1 MYLMRKT
8 LPIRVKKDEEF
19 THHLQNSVF
28 NKLINKAKQE
38 GRGYNVEKIKEEA
51 WEKVNIFFDKKL
63 TTEEKKEKLGEYYT
77 ILSKA
82 YRKYRYE
89 TITPTRDRDIRNNKI
104 LDMTYEVMTHE
115 TTADK
120 MLNPGGFD
128 QQKKMGYAVEAFRN
142 LYRENMSESDVL
154 KLWEELQSKS
164 INELKELSYKDK
176 NLCFI
181 DTHIQFY
188 KQNAA
193 AGTLIGVFAVHKV
206 AHAILGNDGFRY
218 NGIESPFTI
227 AGNTISGGISID
239 PERDFTGQYIGKVL
253 GSLVASAADAVKDP
267 ILNLM
272 NINNNTAT
280 VLCTMVRLGIPFDTA
295 AMFLSQKSIAEILQK
310 HAKESL
316 DSPTSLNEVIK
327 KELKA
332 VESEDTIT
340 ANSEINTSELTK
352 EELVIGLV
360 TDNKAVKYKV
370 LKMLS
375 SLLDISKD
383 VKSLSYPTRFNSISN
398 AVGPLIID
406 NLMMEYKLKKF
417 PETITSRDGDKINLE
432 DFLARHPI
440 LKQFHRTV
448 KMASHIFHDMPAN
461 SLNFRDLLSNLPKN
475 LKSRITSDRKLLSM
489 LSDFYQSYMLI
500 SSEAIDSSKLMWYI
514 DKYPAEFIKLLKED
528 ESLKSNPLC
537 AAIRLDVAKQS
548 GRPILKIDTTGVDSD
563 YKESLM
569 SGWADLVKI
578 HPNVAKDLFIYN
590 FFRGGIVFN
599 PQTFMGLVPY
609 QVKEN
614 IEGYNESYSN
624 PARIEPYI
632 VIDQFIRNYSSNN
645 QIVPTVKSLE
655 GLNKLDKP
663 VKIGDTVTIDNSK
676 DLDAIG
682 ESTYFKV
689 KSGNSYILFK
699 VTSSSKYSK
708 VITRIT
714 PLGNNGEY
722 LELSTDEIR
731 NSAEIT
737 TLTDS
742 TEEVDNGIGV
752 INGSDTEVEETIT
765 INDVTYTDETFT
777 QFWSG
782 KSETES
788 KVFTKKLKGQSS
800 AYLSRIVSIL
810 ESKGIKVTEEMQNKI
825 KELYNLTC

>member
-1 MYLMRKT
+1 MDKMYLMRKT
-8 LPIRVKKDEEF
+8 LPIRVKKD
-19 THHLQNSVF
+19 
-28 NKLINKAKQE
+28 
-38 GRGYNVEKIKEEA
+38 GG
-51 WEKVNIFFDKKL
+51 
-63 TTEEKKEKLGEYYT
+63 
-77 ILSKA
+77 
-82 YRKYRYE
+82 YE
-89 TITPTRDRDIRNNKI
+89 TVTPTRDRDIRNNKI
-104 LDMTYEVMTHE
+104 IDMTYEVMTHE

-142 LYRENMSESDVL
+142 LYKDNMSESAIL

-164 INELKELSYKDK
+164 IDELKELSYKDK

-227 AGNTISGGISID
+227 AENTISGGISID

-332 VESEDTIT
+332 IESEDTIT
-340 ANSEINTSELTK
+340 ANSEINTSKLTK
-352 EELVIGLV
+352 EELVVGLV

-417 PETITSRDGDKINLE
+417 PETITSRDGDKITLE
-432 DFLARHPI
+432 DFLARHPM

-569 SGWADLVKI
+569 SGWADLVKT
-578 HPNVAKDLFIYN
+578 HSNVAKDLFIYN

-609 QVKEN
+609 QVKES

-663 VKIGDTVTIDNSK
+663 VKIGDTVTIENSK
-676 DLDAIG
+676 DLEAIG
-682 ESTYFKV
+682 ESAYFKV
-689 KSGNSYILFK
+689 KLGNSYILFK

-731 NSAEIT
+731 DSAEIT
-737 TLTDS
+737 ALTDS
-742 TEEVDNGIGV
+742 TEEADNGIGV

-800 AYLSRIVSIL
+800 AYLSRIISIL